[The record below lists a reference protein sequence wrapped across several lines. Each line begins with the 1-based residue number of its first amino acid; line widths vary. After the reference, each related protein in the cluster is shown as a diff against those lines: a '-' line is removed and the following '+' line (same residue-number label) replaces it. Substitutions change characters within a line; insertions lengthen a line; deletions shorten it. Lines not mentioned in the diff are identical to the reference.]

1 MDYLRTAN
9 QNFGNPQGIRKLVQ
23 RKLNLC
29 NPAIHPEMLGGYIYK
44 VPIRQ
49 MSGGI
54 RLDIY
59 LENKLLL
66 MSINCS
72 PKTRYT
78 YLKEQHTVCFP
89 GRDHV
94 SKVVRI

>member
-1 MDYLRTAN
+1 
-9 QNFGNPQGIRKLVQ
+9 
-23 RKLNLC
+23 
-29 NPAIHPEMLGGYIYK
+29 
-44 VPIRQ
+44 

-66 MSINCS
+66 MSINFS

-78 YLKEQHTVCFP
+78 YLKEQYTVCFP
-89 GRDHV
+89 GTVGITSSKLYNYKV
-94 SKVVRI
+94 SLSKLKYYLLLNLESP